1 MKAYAA
7 DVADAR
13 KRSMADARAL
23 IVTWLKNGTVTVE
36 EAVMLAKQSS
46 IGLAD
51 ALLRELVADAEITAE
66 EANLMAEK
74 YEVE

>member
-1 MKAYAA
+1 
-7 DVADAR
+7 
-13 KRSMADARAL
+13 MADARAL

>member
-1 MKAYAA
+1 
-7 DVADAR
+7 
-13 KRSMADARAL
+13 MADAKAL
-23 IVTWLKNGTVTVE
+23 IVTWLEKGTVTVE

-46 IGLAD
+46 SGLAD
-51 ALLRELVADAEITAE
+51 VLLRELVSDSKITAE